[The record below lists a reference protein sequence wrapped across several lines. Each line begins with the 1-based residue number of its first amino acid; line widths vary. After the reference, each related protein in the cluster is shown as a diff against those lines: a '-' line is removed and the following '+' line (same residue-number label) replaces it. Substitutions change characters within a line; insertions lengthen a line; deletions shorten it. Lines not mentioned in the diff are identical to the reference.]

1 MATNDEEII
10 KKYNLLFGA
19 ASEIDLENAL
29 DEARAE
35 GYKEGQKAECQ
46 KWIDALKGLQ
56 TYHAEVYSE
65 AGMGGVGEDSYV
77 EFERVKNVAL
87 YKNKMGILVMQK
99 DIDALIS
106 KFSNLVD

>member
-1 MATNDEEII
+1 MHSP
-10 KKYNLLFGA
+10 NLFQ
-19 ASEIDLENAL
+19 
-29 DEARAE
+29 
-35 GYKEGQKAECQ
+35 KPPQKAECQ